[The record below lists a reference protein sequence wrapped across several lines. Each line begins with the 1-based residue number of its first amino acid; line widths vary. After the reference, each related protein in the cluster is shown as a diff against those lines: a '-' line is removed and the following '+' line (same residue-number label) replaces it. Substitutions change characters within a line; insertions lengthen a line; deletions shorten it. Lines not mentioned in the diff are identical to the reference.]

1 MRILLTT
8 RTMGYLSGACLYT
21 YELARELAKK
31 HDVTVLSDW
40 TVIGHD
46 GEYLKR
52 GLKGIKKIS
61 YMRGEYDVVIASQF
75 CPEVKCPVINVVH
88 SEYDVE
94 TPIPNCSA
102 YIAIRPSIKDHII
115 KEHNIP
121 VDKVFVVYN
130 GVDRTRFKKANKA
143 KRDFKLTVVPCTID
157 KLREKFINH
166 LCSLS
171 NEKNV
176 YAFFGDY
183 YGAKVNKTPYTLFY
197 PAKFHIEQVM
207 QDADEVAGILLGRVN
222 LESESMGVP
231 SLIFDPDT
239 LKSYKFISEDFDKR
253 HNINNVAIEV
263 IDIIKSVC

>member
-8 RTMGYLSGACLYT
+8 RKMGYLSGACLYT
-21 YELARELAKK
+21 YELARELSKS

-40 TVIGHD
+40 TVIGSD
-46 GEYLKR
+46 GEKLKK

-94 TPIPNCSA
+94 TPLANCQA
-102 YIAIRPSIKDHII
+102 YITIRPSIKEHIV
-115 KEHNIP
+115 KEHGIDP
-121 VDKVFVVYN
+121 EKVFVVYN
-130 GVDRTRFKKANKA
+130 GVDRDRFKPREKP
-143 KRDFKLTVVPCTID
+143 KRDFKITVVPCTID

-171 NEKNV
+171 SEKNV
-176 YAFFGDY
+176 YMFFGDY

-197 PAKFHIEQVM
+197 PAKFNIEEVIGS
-207 QDADEVAGILLGRVN
+207 ADEVAGILLGRVN
-222 LESESMGVP
+222 LEAESMNVP
-231 SLIFDPDT
+231 SLIYDPDT
-239 LKSYKFISEDFDKR
+239 LKCEKFVCDDFDER
-253 HNINNVAIEV
+253 HNIKNVSKQI
-263 IDIIKSVC
+263 IDIINVIC

>member
-1 MRILLTT
+1 
-8 RTMGYLSGACLYT
+8 MGYLSGACLYT
-21 YELARELAKK
+21 YELARELAKNN
-31 HDVTVLSDW
+31 DVTVLSNW
-40 TVIGHD
+40 EVVGSD
-46 GEYLKR
+46 GEYLKK

-88 SEYDVE
+88 SEYGVE
-94 TPIPNCSA
+94 TPLPNCSA

-130 GVDRTRFKKANKA
+130 GVDRDRFKECKKS

-197 PAKFHIEQVM
+197 PAKFHIEDIIG
-207 QDADEVAGILLGRVN
+207 DADEVVGILLGRVN
-222 LESESMGVP
+222 LEAESMGVP

-239 LKSYKFISEDFDKR
+239 LKSEKFVCEDFDKR
-253 HNINNVAIEV
+253 HNIVNVAKEV
-263 IDIIKSVC
+263 ESIISSLI

>member
-1 MRILLTT
+1 MRILLVT
-8 RTMGYLSGACLYT
+8 REMGYLSGACLYNF
-21 YELARELAKK
+21 ELARELAKK
-31 HDVTVLSDW
+31 HDVTVLSNW
-40 TVIGHD
+40 EVIGHD

-94 TPIPNCSA
+94 TPIPNCDA
-102 YIAIRPSIKDHII
+102 YIAIRPSIKEHIV
-115 KEHNIP
+115 KEHNIDP
-121 VDKVFVVYN
+121 EKVFVVYN
-130 GVDRTRFKKANKA
+130 GVDRTRFKKGKKV

-157 KLREKFINH
+157 PLREKFINH

-183 YGAKVNKTPYTLFY
+183 YGAKINKTPYTLFY
-197 PAKFHIEQVM
+197 PAKFHIEQIM
-207 QDADEVAGILLGRVN
+207 SGADEVAGILLGRVN
-222 LESESMGVP
+222 LEAESCSVP
-231 SLIFDPDT
+231 SLIYNPDT
-239 LKSYKFISEDFDKR
+239 LQSEYFKCDDFDKR
-253 HNINNVAIEV
+253 HNIKNVAIE
-263 IDIIKSVC
+263 ILDIIKYLV